1 MSKKL
6 TTLQV
11 VNRYVDAVLSDR
23 ITTCVSVRAAVKRYV
38 SDIKRQGYEDFP
50 FVLNENIAAA
60 CCDFFPEVLR
70 HSIGKE
76 AGNSFVLEPWQ
87 VFGIWNIFGWKRVED
102 NSRRFRRFFWSM
114 ARKNGKSCMGS
125 GFAILGAMADLNPIT
140 KKSESVAEVLLC
152 ATKIEQVRK
161 VMYAEIERMRL
172 QSEHVKAL
180 STAINKQVTFA
191 HNGGSIRCIGSDKP
205 FSGLN
210 PHMILMDEKHEW
222 REHHRKFYDTMMT
235 GSGNRVQPLIG
246 DFTTAGDDTSQ
257 LWQEDYDYATGVA
270 RGGFVDET
278 YFSYVFELDEHDDP
292 LDESL
297 WIKANPNLGVSIPIQ
312 YLREEAAQAK
322 TSPVA
327 LNRFTRF
334 HCNRKVSSFER
345 FILPDDW
352 DTNAYE
358 LSDWSNA
365 DAITAGIDLGGRD
378 DLASIGVVARFPID
392 EDDEG
397 KTIWRYEGF
406 SRSFIVEETH
416 RDLKKQPWAGWVAN
430 KQLKVTRY
438 VVAALR
444 DDFLALADQLGIRA
458 VAYDPYNAAQLGD
471 ELEQAG
477 LEVLKM
483 PQNHFH
489 FNEPMEEL
497 TAAIREHRFRPD
509 ESDSILR
516 WCALN
521 MMTTTNAQGKMMPD
535 KRNSSEKIDAAV
547 ALLMALRLSMLAPS
561 RPSGSLFI
569 C

>member
-1 MSKKL
+1 
-6 TTLQV
+6 
-11 VNRYVDAVLSDR
+11 
-23 ITTCVSVRAAVKRYV
+23 
-38 SDIKRQGYEDFP
+38 
-50 FVLNENIAAA
+50 
-60 CCDFFPEVLR
+60 
-70 HSIGKE
+70 
-76 AGNSFVLEPWQ
+76 
-87 VFGIWNIFGWKRVED
+87 
-102 NSRRFRRFFWSM
+102 
-114 ARKNGKSCMGS
+114 
-125 GFAILGAMADLNPIT
+125 MADVNPIT
-140 KKSESVAEVLLC
+140 RKPESVAEVLLC
-152 ATKIEQVRK
+152 ATKIDQVRK

-180 STAINKQVTFA
+180 STAINKQITFA

-235 GSGNRVQPLIG
+235 GSGNRV
-246 DFTTAGDDTSQ
+246 
-257 LWQEDYDYATGVA
+257 
-270 RGGFVDET
+270 
-278 YFSYVFELDEHDDP
+278 
-292 LDESL
+292 
-297 WIKANPNLGVSIPIQ
+297 LGVSIPMQ

-334 HCNRKVSSFER
+334 HGNRKVSSFDR
-345 FILPDDW
+345 FILPDEW
-352 DTNAYE
+352 DNNADE

-378 DLASIGVVARFPID
+378 DLASIGIVARFPMD
-392 EDDEG
+392 EDDNG
-397 KTIWRYEGF
+397 KTIWRYEAF
-406 SRSFIVEETH
+406 SRSFIVEDTH
-416 RDLKKQPWAGWVAN
+416 RDLKKQPFAGWVADR
-430 KQLKVTRY
+430 KLKVCRY
-438 VVAALR
+438 VVSALR
-444 DDFLALADQLGIRA
+444 DELLQLADDLGIRA

-471 ELEQAG
+471 EMSQAG

-489 FNEPMEEL
+489 FNEPMEEMA
-497 TAAIREHRFRPD
+497 AAIREHRFRPD
-509 ESDSILR
+509 KSDSILR

-547 ALLMALRLSMLAPS
+547 AVLMGLRLAMLAPS

-569 C
+569 H

>member
-1 MSKKL
+1 MSKRKP
-6 TTLQV
+6 TQYV
-11 VNRYVDAVLSDR
+11 VDKYVDDVLSDR
-23 ITTCVSVRAAVKRYV
+23 VLTCVSVRAAVGRYV
-38 SDIKRQGYEDFP
+38 RDIERQGTDDFP
-50 FVLNENIAAA
+50 FVMSENVGSA
-60 CCDFFPEVLR
+60 CCDFFPDVLR
-70 HSIGKE
+70 HSIGKM
-76 AGNSFVLEPWQ
+76 AGKPFELEPWQ
-87 VFGIWNIFGWKRVED
+87 IFGIWNIFGWKRLED

-125 GFAILGAMADLNPIT
+125 GFALLGGMADVNPET
-140 KKSESVAEVLLC
+140 RKPEAVAEVLLC

-180 STAINKQVTFA
+180 STAINKQISFA

-257 LWQEDYDYATGVA
+257 LWQEDYNYATGVA
-270 RGGFVDET
+270 RGDFVDET
-278 YFSYVFELDEHDDP
+278 YFSYVFELDEEDDP

-297 WIKANPNLGVSIPIQ
+297 WIKANPNLGVSIPVQ
-312 YLREEAAQAK
+312 YLREEAQQAR

-334 HCNRKVSSFER
+334 HANRKVSSFDR
-345 FILPDDW
+345 FILPNEW
-352 DTNAYE
+352 DANADE

-378 DLASIGVVARFPID
+378 DLAAIGVVARFPLD
-392 EDDEG
+392 EDENG
-397 KTIWRYEGF
+397 NTIWRYEGF
-406 SRSFIVEETH
+406 SRAFINEDTH
-416 RDLKKQPWAGWVAN
+416 RDLTKQPFAGWVADG
-430 KQLKVTRY
+430 QLRVRRY
-438 VVAALR
+438 VVSALR
-444 DDFLALADQLGIRA
+444 DELLRLADELGIRA

-471 ELEQAG
+471 ELSEAG

-483 PQNHFH
+483 PQNHYQ

-497 TAAIREHRFRPD
+497 QAAIREQRFRPD
-509 ESDSILR
+509 KSDSILR

-521 MMTTTNAQGKMMPD
+521 MMTMTNAQGKMMPD

-547 ALLMALRLSMLAPS
+547 ALLMGLRLSMLAPS

-569 C
+569 Y

>member
-1 MSKKL
+1 MSKRP
-6 TTLQV
+6 TTKQV
-11 VNRYVDAVLSDR
+11 VDQYVDDVLNDR
-23 ITTCVSVRAAVKRYV
+23 ITTCVSVRAAVNRYV
-38 SDIKRQGYEDFP
+38 SDIARQGNEDFP
-50 FVLNENIAAA
+50 YYLSENVGSA
-60 CCDFFPEVLR
+60 CCDFFPDVLR
-70 HSIGKE
+70 HSIGKM
-76 AGNSFVLEPWQ
+76 AGKPFVLEPWQ
-87 VFGIWNIFGWKRVED
+87 VFGIWNIFGWKRLED

-125 GFAILGAMADLNPIT
+125 GFAILGGMADLNPIT
-140 KKSESVAEVLLC
+140 RSPEAVAEVLLC
-152 ATKIEQVRK
+152 ATKIDQVRK
-161 VMYAEIERMRL
+161 VMYAEIERMRH

-180 STAINKQVTFA
+180 STDINKQISFA

-270 RGGFVDET
+270 RGDFVDDT
-278 YFSYVFELDEHDDP
+278 YFSYIFELDEDDDP
-292 LDESL
+292 LDETL
-297 WIKANPNLGVSIPIQ
+297 WIKANPNLGVSIPLQ
-312 YLREEAAQAK
+312 YLREELAQAK

-334 HCNRKVSSFER
+334 HANRKVSSFDR
-345 FILPDDW
+345 FILADEW
-352 DTNAYE
+352 DANADE

-378 DLASIGVVARFPID
+378 DLASIGIVARFPID
-392 EDDEG
+392 EDDNG
-397 KTIWRYEGF
+397 RTIWRYEGF
-406 SRSFIVEETH
+406 SRSFINEDTH
-416 RDLKKQPWAGWVAN
+416 RDLNKQPFAGWVAE
-430 KQLKVTRY
+430 KKLRVCKY
-438 VVAALR
+438 VVSELR
-444 DDFLALADQLGIRA
+444 DEFLALADSLGIRA

-471 ELEQAG
+471 ELAQAG

-483 PQNHFH
+483 PQNHYQ

-497 TAAIREHRFRPD
+497 EAAIREHRFRPD
-509 ESDSILR
+509 KSDTILR

-521 MMTTTNAQGKMMPD
+521 MMVNTNSQGKMMPD

-547 ALLMALRLSMLAPS
+547 ALLMGLRLSMLAPS
-561 RPSGSLFI
+561 RPTGSLFI
-569 C
+569 V

>member
-1 MSKKL
+1 MSRRP
-6 TTLQV
+6 TTKQV
-11 VNRYVDAVLSDR
+11 VEQYVDDVVSNR
-23 ITTCVSVRAAVKRYV
+23 ITACVSVRSAVERYV
-38 SDIKRQGYEDFP
+38 EDIDRQGDDDFP
-50 FVLNENIAAA
+50 YYLSENVASA

-70 HSIGKE
+70 HSIGKM
-76 AGNSFVLEPWQ
+76 AGKPFVLEPWQ
-87 VFGIWNIFGWKRVED
+87 VFGIWNIFGWKRLSD
-102 NSRRFRRFFWSM
+102 HSRRFRRFFWTM
-114 ARKNGKSCMGS
+114 GRKNGKSCMGS
-125 GFAILGAMADLNPIT
+125 GFAIIGAMADLNPIT
-140 KKSESVAEVLLC
+140 KSPESVAEVLLC

-161 VMYAEIERMRL
+161 VMYAEIERMRH

-180 STAINKQVTFA
+180 STDINKQISFA
-191 HNGGSIRCIGSDKP
+191 HNGGTIRCIGSDKP

-270 RGGFVDET
+270 RGDFTDET
-278 YFSYVFELDEHDDP
+278 YFSYIFEIDEEDDP
-292 LDESL
+292 LDEST
-297 WIKANPNLGVSIPIQ
+297 WIKANPNLGVSIPLH
-312 YLREEAAQAK
+312 YLQEEAQQAK

-345 FILPDDW
+345 FILPADW
-352 DTNAYE
+352 DSNADE
-358 LSDWSNA
+358 LSDWSYA
-365 DAITAGIDLGGRD
+365 DAVTAGIDLGGRD
-378 DLASIGVVARFPID
+378 DLASIGIIARFAID

-397 KTIWRYEGF
+397 RTIWRYEGF
-406 SRSFIVEETH
+406 SKSFIVDETH
-416 RDLKKQPWAGWVAN
+416 RDLHKQPWANWVATE
-430 KQLKVTRY
+430 QLIVRRY
-438 VVAALR
+438 VVSSLR
-444 DDFLALADQLGIRA
+444 DEFLRLADELGIRA

-471 ELEQAG
+471 ELSQAG

-483 PQNHFH
+483 PQNPYH
-489 FNEPMEEL
+489 FNEPMEEFA
-497 TAAIREHRFRPD
+497 AAIREKRFRPD
-509 ESDSILR
+509 KNDDILR
-516 WCALN
+516 WCSLN

-535 KRNSSEKIDAAV
+535 KRNSNEKIDAAV

>member
-1 MSKKL
+1 MTAR
-6 TTLQV
+6 TTTRQIV
-11 VNRYVDAVLSDR
+11 DKYVDDVLSDR
-23 ITTCVSVRAAVKRYV
+23 IAACVSVRAAVKRYV
-38 SDIKRQGYEDFP
+38 RDCERQRTDEFP
-50 FVLNENIAAA
+50 FYLNENIASA

-76 AGNSFVLEPWQ
+76 AGKPFVLEPWQ

-125 GFAILGAMADLNPIT
+125 GFAILGGMADVNPIT
-140 KKSESVAEVLLC
+140 KRAESVAEVLLC
-152 ATKIEQVRK
+152 ATKIDQVRK

-172 QSEHVKAL
+172 QSEHVKAM
-180 STAINKQVTFA
+180 STAINKQISFA

-270 RGGFVDET
+270 RGAFEDET
-278 YFSYVFELDEHDDP
+278 YFSYVFELDEEDDP
-292 LDESL
+292 LDEST
-297 WIKANPNLGVSIPIQ
+297 WIKANPNLGVTFNLQ
-312 YLREEAAQAK
+312 YLREELAQAK

-352 DTNAYE
+352 DTNADE

-378 DLASIGVVARFPID
+378 DLASVGIVARFPMD

-444 DDFLALADQLGIRA
+444 DEFLVLANQLGIRA

-509 ESDSILR
+509 KSDSILR

-521 MMTTTNAQGKMMPD
+521 MMTTTNAQCKMMPD

-561 RPSGSLFI
+561 RPTGSLFI
-569 C
+569 Y